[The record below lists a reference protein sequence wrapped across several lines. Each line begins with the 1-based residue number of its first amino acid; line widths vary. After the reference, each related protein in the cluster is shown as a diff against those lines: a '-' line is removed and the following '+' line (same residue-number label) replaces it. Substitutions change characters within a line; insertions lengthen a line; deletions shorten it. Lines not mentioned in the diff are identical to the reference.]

1 MTVRVNKIGLQDKRY
16 KVTDSQKQQIIS
28 MRNSGMTY
36 NAIAEETGFSRTT
49 IIRVINPQ
57 YAENARKAQIGRKRT
72 GRRVQDEERAKLYRR
87 EYYRAYYHDKIKGK
101 KQKEEKQ
108 IK

>member
-1 MTVRVNKIGLQDKRY
+1 MIERVNKVGLQDKRY
-16 KVTDSQKQQIIS
+16 KVTNSQKQQIIA

-57 YAENARKAQIGRKRT
+57 YAESVRTARVGKKQSEIRYKDKE
-72 GRRVQDEERAKLYRR
+72 RRKLYMR
-87 EYYRAYYHDKIKGK
+87 EYCRGYYHEKVKPK
-101 KQKEEKQ
+101 KQKEEK
-108 IK
+108 

>member
-1 MTVRVNKIGLQDKRY
+1 MAERVNKVGLQDKRY
-16 KVTDSQKQQIIS
+16 KVTDSQKQQIIA

-36 NAIAEETGFSRTT
+36 NAIAKDIGFSATT
-49 IIRVINPQ
+49 IARIVNPQ

-87 EYYRAYYHDKIKGK
+87 EYYRAYYHEKIKGK
-101 KQKEEKQ
+101 KKKEEK
-108 IK
+108 

>member
-1 MTVRVNKIGLQDKRY
+1 MTVRVNKVGLQDKRY

-57 YAENARKAQIGRKRT
+57 YAESVRKA
-72 GRRVQDEERAKLYRR
+72 
-87 EYYRAYYHDKIKGK
+87 KIGK
-101 KQKEEKQ
+101 KQGRIRYKDKERRKLYMREYCRGYYHEKIKDKKQTEEK
-108 IK
+108 